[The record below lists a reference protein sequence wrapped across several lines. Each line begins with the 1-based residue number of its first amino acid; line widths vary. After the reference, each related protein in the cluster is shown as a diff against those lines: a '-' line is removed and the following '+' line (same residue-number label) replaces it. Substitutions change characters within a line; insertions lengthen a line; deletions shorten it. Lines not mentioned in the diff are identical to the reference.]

1 MLSLTKFYVWVLLD
15 VKNTKSI
22 QRDGSFICHCKGIGR
37 TTGEQ
42 EHASIVGEDGQPK
55 TDFGERQNKKAKLA
69 DF

>member
-1 MLSLTKFYVWVLLD
+1 M
-15 VKNTKSI
+15 KNTKSI